1 MLMTTQNPYVLR
13 VQNIPN
19 NYLILQKTIEI
30 DWLKEKFG
38 IKKQYNYLFYKQQ
51 DNDIVSIYG
60 SYGHSAE
67 SEIYYCIGEKIA

>member
-1 MLMTTQNPYVLR
+1 MTTQNPDVLR

-30 DWLKEKFG
+30 DWLKEKFN
-38 IKKQYNYLFYKQQ
+38 IKKQYNYLFYKIQ

-60 SYGHSAE
+60 SYGHSDV
-67 SEIYYCIGEKIA
+67 SEVYHVMGEQIL